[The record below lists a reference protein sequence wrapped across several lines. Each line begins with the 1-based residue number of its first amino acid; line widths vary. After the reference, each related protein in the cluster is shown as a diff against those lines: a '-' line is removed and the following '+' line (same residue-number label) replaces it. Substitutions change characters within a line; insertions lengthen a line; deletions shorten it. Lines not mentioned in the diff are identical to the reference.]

1 MDRPLLVH
9 LHMFKNAGT
18 TVDSALESWFADG
31 FVAYDGP
38 RPGHRIQPDEF
49 RELLGGRESISAI
62 SSHQLRLPLPE
73 IPGIELLPM
82 VFLREPLDRAQSV
95 WAFERRQKS
104 NSPGAVHAKKLSVD
118 DYVRWRLGQ
127 AEISVISDF
136 QAGVVGRDEPNGG
149 VDIGL
154 GAKRLSGCAVVGV
167 VERMKQS
174 MFAAEHRLRRVFP
187 EIDLSF
193 QSRNVTATRATTVA
207 ERVADFLALI
217 GPELAAELRERNAR
231 DTELHELASRELDRR
246 LDAIPDID
254 AALIDFD
261 RRCRAR
267 EVAARASRTASTPAP
282 A

>member
-1 MDRPLLVH
+1 VDRPLLVH

-18 TVDSALESWFADG
+18 TVDSALESWFGDG

-38 RPGHRIQPDEF
+38 RPGHRIEPDEF
-49 RELLGGRESISAI
+49 RELVGGRESMSAI

-73 IPGIELLPM
+73 IPEIELLPM

-95 WAFERRQKS
+95 WAFERRQNS

-136 QAGVVGRDEPNGG
+136 QAGVVGRDGPKGG
-149 VDIGL
+149 VDVEL
-154 GAKRLSGCAVVGV
+154 AAARLSECAVVGA
-167 VERMKQS
+167 VERMHQS
-174 MFAAEHRLRRVFP
+174 MFVAEHRLRRAIP

-193 QSRNVTATRATTVA
+193 KSRNVTATRATTAA

-217 GPELAAELRERNAR
+217 GPDLAAELRERNAR
-231 DTELHELASRELDRR
+231 DTEVHDLARRELDRR
-246 LDAIPDID
+246 LDAIPDVD

-267 EVAARASRTASTPAP
+267 ERATRGRRAPSPTPG
-282 A
+282 